1 MKNNMSNAL
10 PENHGGLYAP
20 QVGPTLRK
28 LTDARHARI
37 KKFFPH
43 TVPAPKSELQVVVRN
58 NSAALRIV
66 EAPGSLLGG
75 RDWLIVASAALDD
88 QRFVISIRRIQKT
101 VAAFYNVGLLDL
113 RSHRRT
119 QPVTFYRQIAM
130 YLCKELTT
138 NSLPAIGRQFG
149 GRDHTTVLHAWRK
162 IAPMRADPDFDTQM
176 RGLISL
182 IMAAPPEPE
191 QAASDATCETTSEAR

>member
-1 MKNNMSNAL
+1 MSNAAQKN
-10 PENHGGLYAP
+10 PGGLYAP
-20 QVGPTLRK
+20 QIGPTLRK
-28 LTDARHARI
+28 LTDARHERI
-37 KKFFPH
+37 RKFFPR
-43 TVPAPKSELQVVVRN
+43 TPPPKGELKVVVRN
-58 NSAALRIV
+58 NIAALEVV
-66 EAPGSLLGG
+66 ETQGNLPGG
-75 RDWLIVASAALDD
+75 RDWLIAASDALDE
-88 QRFVISIRRIQKT
+88 QKFVISIRHIQKS

-119 QPVTFYRQIAM
+119 MPVTFYRQIAM

-162 IAPMRADPDFDTQM
+162 IEPMRADPDFDTQI

-182 IMAAPPEPE
+182 IMAGGPGCSQRGDDGQNP
-191 QAASDATCETTSEAR
+191 DH

>member
-10 PENHGGLYAP
+10 QRDHGGLYAP
-20 QVGPTLRK
+20 QIGPTLRK
-28 LTDARHARI
+28 LTDARTARI
-37 KKFFPH
+37 KKFFPR
-43 TVPAPKSELQVVVRN
+43 TAQAPKPELQVVVKN

-66 EAPGSLLGG
+66 EAQESFVGG
-75 RDWLIVASAALDD
+75 RDWLIVASDALDE
-88 QRFVISIRRIQKT
+88 QKFVISIRRIQKT

-119 QPVTFYRQIAM
+119 MPVTFYRQIAM

-138 NSLPAIGRQFG
+138 NSLPVIGRQFN

-162 IAPMRADPDFDTQM
+162 VAPRRADPDFDTQI

-182 IMAAPPEPE
+182 IMAGGPDLDAAAVEASE
-191 QAASDATCETTSEAR
+191 EKSQAT

>member
-1 MKNNMSNAL
+1 MKNNMTNAAQK
-10 PENHGGLYAP
+10 NHGALYAP

-37 KKFFPH
+37 RKFFPPA
-43 TVPAPKSELQVVVRN
+43 VPPPRPELQVVVKN

-66 EAPGSLLGG
+66 EAQGDG
-75 RDWLIVASAALDD
+75 RDWLIAASDALDE
-88 QRFVISIRRIQKT
+88 QKFVISIRRIQKT

-119 QPVTFYRQIAM
+119 MPVTFYRQIAM

-162 IAPMRADPDFDTQM
+162 VEPMRADPDFDTQM

-182 IMAAPPEPE
+182 IMAGPPD
-191 QAASDATCETTSEAR
+191 AAAQDAM